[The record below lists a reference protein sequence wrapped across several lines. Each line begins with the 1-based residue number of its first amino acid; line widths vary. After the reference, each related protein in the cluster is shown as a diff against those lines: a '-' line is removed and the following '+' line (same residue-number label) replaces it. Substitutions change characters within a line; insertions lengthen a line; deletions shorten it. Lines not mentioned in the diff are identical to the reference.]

1 MLLRINI
8 KKCHTILIIMETK
21 EQLIKTIK
29 EWVKMDNEIRTLS
42 KELSRRKNDKKKIS
56 TKLMETMKTNEI
68 DCFDL
73 NDGQICY
80 TKKNIKK
87 PITKKALMGI
97 LSTYYNGDIT
107 KAVELNNY
115 IIDNREEVVK
125 ETIERK
131 ITTNNK

>member
-8 KKCHTILIIMETK
+8 KKCHNILIIMETK

-56 TKLMETMKTNEI
+56 TKLMETMKTNSI